1 MSQSKSEARNQQ
13 DLRQQ
18 IARSGAY
25 GYRNNVGATPA
36 KCKAC
41 GAKQRP
47 VRYGLANDSAQVNAV
62 TKSSDLIL
70 AIPRLITPDL
80 VGRVILQF
88 GSVEV
93 KPSDWRYK
101 ADSYEAAQSN
111 WLRHVKSNGGF
122 ATFST
127 GSLNLNDIF
136 SDYPPHTTG

>member
-1 MSQSKSEARNQQ
+1 MDKSEARNQQ
-13 DLRQQ
+13 DLRQY
-18 IARSGAY
+18 IAKSGAFS
-25 GYRNNVGATPA
+25 YRNNVGATPS

-41 GAKQRP
+41 GAAQRP
-47 VRYGLANDSAQVNAV
+47 VRYGLANDSPSVNKI

-80 VGRVILQF
+80 IGHVILQF

-93 KPSDWRYK
+93 KPSGWRYK

-111 WLRHVKSNGGF
+111 WLRHVKTNGGF

-127 GSLNLNDIF
+127 GPLNLNDIF
-136 SDYPPHTTG
+136 SDGPPHFIG